1 MIELRDRVLDLAL
14 SLHTSGRAGKNRTA
28 ISAFS
33 LTVEFRLSVSLYM
46 EKL

>member
-1 MIELRDRVLDLAL
+1 MIELSDRGLDLAF
-14 SLHTSGRAGKNRTA
+14 SFHTSGRAGKKRTA

-33 LTVEFRLSVSLYM
+33 LAVEFRLSVSLYM